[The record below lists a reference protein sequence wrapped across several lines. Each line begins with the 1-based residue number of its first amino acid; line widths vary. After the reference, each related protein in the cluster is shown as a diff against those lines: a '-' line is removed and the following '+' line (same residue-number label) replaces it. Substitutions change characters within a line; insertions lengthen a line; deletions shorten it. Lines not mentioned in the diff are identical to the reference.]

1 MPSYQI
7 VEVRTLHLWARLV
20 TGLKRTPTLLP
31 RSLQGTLIVYNFHQ
45 VLRAGGK
52 TTHPYQFVRP
62 YQIVSTVKGLYSLK
76 SYQIVHPS
84 QLPGTSG
91 ILEFQ
96 NLGIL
101 EPWNSGILEFR
112 NSEIPEFGNFRILE
126 SCNSGISEFWN
137 SEVPEFWEF
146 WNSGILKFQNL

>member
-31 RSLQGTLIVYNFHQ
+31 RSLQGALIVYNFHQ
-45 VLRAGGK
+45 VLKAGGK
-52 TTHPYQFVRP
+52 TTQPYQFVSP

-84 QLPGTSG
+84 QLPRPHLHAGDNVG
-91 ILEFQ
+91 RIWKDLE
-96 NLGIL
+96 G
-101 EPWNSGILEFR
+101 
-112 NSEIPEFGNFRILE
+112 FGRILKDLE
-126 SCNSGISEFWN
+126 GFGRIRRH
-137 SEVPEFWEF
+137 VPPG
-146 WNSGILKFQNL
+146 SDLAPTLSSTTV

>member
-20 TGLKRTPTLLP
+20 TGLEHTPTLLP
-31 RSLQGTLIVYNFHQ
+31 RSLQGALIVYNFHQ
-45 VLRAGGK
+45 VLKAGGK
-52 TTHPYQFVRP
+52 TTQPYQFVSP

-84 QLPGTSG
+84 QLPEISG
-91 ILEFQ
+91 ISEFQ

-101 EPWNSGILEFR
+101 KS
-112 NSEIPEFGNFRILE
+112 
-126 SCNSGISEFWN
+126 
-137 SEVPEFWEF
+137 
-146 WNSGILKFQNL
+146 